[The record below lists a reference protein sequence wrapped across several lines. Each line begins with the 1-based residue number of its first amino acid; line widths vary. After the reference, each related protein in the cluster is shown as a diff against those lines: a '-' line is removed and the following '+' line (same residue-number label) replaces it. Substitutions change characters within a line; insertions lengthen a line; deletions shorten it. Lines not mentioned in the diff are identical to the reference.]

1 MELFVLFQETFAAQK
16 DALTSETARNRTSND
31 RFTAKTD
38 GVEDSL
44 KRSTYGLVQLSDFK
58 ETREKLEEQ
67 ARREGAGAGDVK

>member
-1 MELFVLFQETFAAQK
+1 MG
-16 DALTSETARNRTSND
+16 
-31 RFTAKTD
+31 KTD

-67 ARREGAGAGDVK
+67 ARRDAAGAGDAK